1 MPPLPCRA
9 ALANVL
15 AALACAL
22 ALPAAAFELQ
32 GHRGA
37 RALAPENTIA
47 GFARAL
53 AEGVDVLELDLF
65 MSADGVLLVHHDP
78 APHGDI
84 ARDAQG
90 AWLLAPGPLLRT
102 QTAAQARAW
111 DVGRLRPGSALA
123 RDFPAQQPHDGAR
136 IPTLDEVFAW
146 VQAHGDERVRFNIE
160 LKRHP
165 LRAHET
171 GSPEALAQAVL
182 AAVDR
187 AGLRG
192 RVVVQGFDWAPL
204 QVLRRLAPALPLSCL
219 STQQRLNA
227 EPEGLWTA
235 GLRLAA
241 HGGSVPHLVQAAGCR
256 IWSPNFRDLDA
267 AAVRQAQ
274 ALGLKVLPWTVNE
287 RADLDAVIALGV
299 DGVITDHP
307 VRARAAMA
315 AAGLPLPPRR
325 PAAGVPA
332 VSPSPPA
339 TARAAAAAPAGAAS
353 ATPAVPA
360 AGR

>member
-9 ALANVL
+9 LLAAAL

-22 ALPAAAFELQ
+22 ALPVAAFELH

-37 RALAPENTIA
+37 RGLAPENTIA

-65 MSADGVLLVHHDP
+65 MSADSVLLVHHDP

-102 QTAAQARAW
+102 QTAAQARGW

-136 IPTLDEVFAW
+136 IPTLDEVFGW
-146 VQAHGDERVRFNIE
+146 VRAQGDERVRFNIE

-171 GSPEALAQAVL
+171 GSPEALAQVL
-182 AAVDR
+182 LASIDR

-192 RVVVQGFDWAPL
+192 RVVVQAFDWAPL
-204 QVLRRLAPALPLSCL
+204 QVLRRLAPDLPLSCL
-219 STQQRLNA
+219 TTQQRLNNVA
-227 EPEGLWTA
+227 DAAWTA
-235 GLRLAA
+235 GLRLAE
-241 HGGSVPHLVQAAGCR
+241 HGGSVPRLVQAAGCR
-256 IWSPNFRDLDA
+256 YWSPNFRDLDA
-267 AAVRQAQ
+267 AGVRQAR

-299 DGVITDHP
+299 EGVITDHP
-307 VRARAAMA
+307 ERARAAMA
-315 AAGLPLPPRR
+315 AAGLALPPRR
-325 PAAGVPA
+325 AVPA
-332 VSPSPPA
+332 G
-339 TARAAAAAPAGAAS
+339 TAAAPGPAGAAS